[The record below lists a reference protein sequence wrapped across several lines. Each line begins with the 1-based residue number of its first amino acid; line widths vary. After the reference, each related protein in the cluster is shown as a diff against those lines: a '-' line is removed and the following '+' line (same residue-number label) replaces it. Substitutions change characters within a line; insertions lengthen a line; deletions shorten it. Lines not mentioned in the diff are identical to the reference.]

1 MKTDMTVTFFSNFL
15 LHHQTPFCEAM
26 VKRLGDGFKFVAT
39 EPVPKERLD
48 MGYGDLSRTAYCV
61 NAYENEEEYKKAMK
75 LGDESDVVIIG
86 AAPYTFIEKRL
97 KENRFTLCYS
107 ERFFKQG
114 RVRILDPRVF
124 FSVYS
129 RHTKYRKS
137 NLYMLCAS
145 AYTAPDCRFI
155 GAYPNKTYKWGYF
168 PEVKRYDDIDEVIG
182 RKKPNSILWC
192 GRFLGWKHP
201 EAAIYVA
208 KKLKDDGID
217 FSLDMIGIGELEE
230 KIKKEI
236 EKLGLSD
243 KVKLLGSMSPEKVRE
258 HMESTEIF
266 LFTSDKGEG
275 WGAVLNESMNSGCAV
290 VANRAIGS
298 VPYLLKDGENGMI
311 YGGKFDE
318 LYEKVKILLE
328 NREERQKIGAAAYRT
343 LTDVWNAEAAT
354 ERLLSLIENLKNGKD
369 TPFADGPCS
378 KD

>member
-1 MKTDMTVTFFSNFL
+1 MTVTFFSNFL

-124 FSVYS
+124 FSVYG

-168 PEVKRYDDIDEVIG
+168 PEVKRYDDIDEVIS

-230 KIKKEI
+230 KIKKET
-236 EKLGLSD
+236 EKLGLAD
-243 KVKLLGSMSPEKVRE
+243 KVRLLGSMSPEKVRE

-318 LYEKVKILLE
+318 LYEKVKTLLE
-328 NREERQKIGAAAYRT
+328 SPKERRSIGAAAYRT

-369 TPFADGPCS
+369 TPFMDGPCS

>member
-1 MKTDMTVTFFSNFL
+1 MTLTFFSNFL
-15 LHHQTPFCEAM
+15 IHHQTPFCEAM

-75 LGDESDVVIIG
+75 LGEESDVVIIG

-97 KENRFTLCYS
+97 KENRFTLRYS

-114 RVRILDPRVF
+114 RFRILDPRVF
-124 FSVYS
+124 FSVYG
-129 RHTKYRKS
+129 RHTKYRKA

-168 PEVKRYDDIDEVIG
+168 PPVKRYGDIDEVIS

-192 GRFLGWKHP
+192 ARFIKMKHP
-201 EAAIYVA
+201 ETAIYVA

-230 KIKKEI
+230 KIKKET
-236 EKLGLSD
+236 EKLGLAD
-243 KVKLLGSMSPEKVRE
+243 KVRLLGSMSPEKVRE

-318 LYEKVKILLE
+318 LYEKVKTLLE
-328 NREERQKIGAAAYRT
+328 NPEERRYIGAAAYRT

-354 ERLLSLIENLKNGKD
+354 GRLLSLIENLKNGED

>member
-1 MKTDMTVTFFSNFL
+1 
-15 LHHQTPFCEAM
+15 M

-39 EPVPKERLD
+39 EPIPKERLD
-48 MGYGDLSRTAYCV
+48 MGYGDLSRTSYCV

-86 AAPYTFIEKRL
+86 SAPDEFIEKRL
-97 KENRFTLCYS
+97 KENRLTIRYC

-114 RVRILDPRVF
+114 RFRILDPRVAI
-124 FSVYS
+124 Y
-129 RHTKYRKS
+129 RYKQDTRYRK
-137 NLYMLCAS
+137 NNVYMLCAS

-168 PEVKRYDDIDEVIG
+168 PPVKRYDDIEDVIN

-208 KKLKDDGID
+208 KRLKDDGVD
-217 FSLDMIGIGELEE
+217 FSLDMIGIGELED
-230 KIKKEI
+230 KVKKEI
-236 EKLGLSD
+236 EKLGLAD
-243 KVKLLGSMSPEKVRE
+243 KVKLLGAMSPDAVRE
-258 HMESTEIF
+258 QMEAAEIF

-298 VPYLLKDGENGMI
+298 VPYLLKDGENGMN
-311 YGGKFDE
+311 YDGKFDE
-318 LYEKVKILLE
+318 LYEKVKYLLD
-328 NREERQKIGAAAYRT
+328 NKEERRRVGAAAYRT
-343 LTDVWNAEAAT
+343 LTDTWNADTAA

-369 TPFADGPCS
+369 SPFADGPCS